1 MTELMK
7 NSAINIVQNNLVY
20 LDEVVEAAIINL
32 LEDENVECNKEFLT
46 ELQEIYNSYIAENR
60 R

>member
-32 LEDENVECNKEFLT
+32 LDDENVECNKEFLM